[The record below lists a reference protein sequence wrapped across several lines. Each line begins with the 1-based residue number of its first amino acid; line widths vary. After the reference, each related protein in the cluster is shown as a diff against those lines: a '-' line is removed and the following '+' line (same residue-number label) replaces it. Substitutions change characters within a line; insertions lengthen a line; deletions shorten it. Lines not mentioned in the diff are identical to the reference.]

1 MLAAIQL
8 ERGQALIEF
17 AFVVLTMTLITLG
30 VVNFAFALQQG
41 MLLEE
46 AAAAGAVHGAFTNY
60 NSNLSGIPQYVS
72 MVAGGNATNL
82 SVSGATFCT
91 CNGSTVACSSTCN
104 SDRPLLY
111 IKMTT
116 SSSFNSMFQ
125 YAGLPSIFNLTNS
138 VVMPVE

>member
-1 MLAAIQL
+1 MAP

-46 AAAAGAVHGAFTNY
+46 AAAAGAQHGAFTNY
-60 NSNLSGIPQYVS
+60 NANLSGIPQYVS
-72 MVAGGNATNL
+72 MVAGGNAANL
-82 SVSGATFCT
+82 SVSAATFCT
-91 CNGSTVACSSTCN
+91 CSGTSVDCSSTCN

-111 IKMTT
+111 VKMTA
-116 SSSFNSMFQ
+116 SSRFNSFFQ
-125 YAGLPSIFNLTNS
+125 YAGLPSVFNLSNA